1 MGNDMQK
8 VNVRGVDVYYY
19 DNGCNV
25 EEWLK
30 QGHLYGES
38 NYNILKQLII
48 TEGMIVDAGAHIGTF
63 SVPATLD
70 LAKVIMIDGAKK
82 NVECLNKTFGGRQE
96 VHQAI
101 LADSVRKCSFSRDTG
116 PFGWMVE
123 DPDGD
128 FITNT
133 IDTIVGGRKVSAIK
147 LDIEGGEI
155 LALDGAKETLA
166 RDKPPILMEVN
177 GYCLM
182 QHGHRCEDLLKKVR
196 ERGYACFVV
205 IDIGERIVARVN
217 PDDLFPFC
225 NTDVICIHEDM
236 LYNYSFCD
244 SQYIHQDGLRA
255 IAVRMCS
262 VSNDDCKSYFKSIGV
277 TV

>member
-1 MGNDMQK
+1 MENEMQK
-8 VNVRGVDVYYY
+8 VNIRGTDVYYY

-38 NYNILKQLII
+38 NYKILKDLII
-48 TEGMIVDAGAHIGTF
+48 ADGAIVDAGAHIGTF
-63 SVPATLD
+63 SIPAALD
-70 LAKVIMIDGAKK
+70 GANVIMIEGAQK
-82 NVECLNKTFGGRQE
+82 NVECLKETFGDTHE

-116 PFGWMVE
+116 PFGWMVV
-123 DPDGD
+123 DPDGA
-128 FITNT
+128 FTTST
-133 IDTIVGGRKVSAIK
+133 IDSIVGDRKVAAIK

-182 QHGHRCEDLLKKVR
+182 QHGHRSEDLLRKA
-196 ERGYACFVV
+196 EEHGYAIFFMA
-205 IDIGERIVARVN
+205 GNQIVRV
-217 PDDLFPFC
+217 DTSKLFPFC
-225 NTDVICIHEDM
+225 NIDVICVHKDN
-236 LYNYSFCD
+236 LDKYSFADHPCMD
-244 SQYIHQDGLRA
+244 EDQIEGVAKYI
-255 IAVRMCS
+255 CS
-262 VSNDDCKSYFKSIGV
+262 RSNNDCKSYFRSIGIQ
-277 TV
+277 